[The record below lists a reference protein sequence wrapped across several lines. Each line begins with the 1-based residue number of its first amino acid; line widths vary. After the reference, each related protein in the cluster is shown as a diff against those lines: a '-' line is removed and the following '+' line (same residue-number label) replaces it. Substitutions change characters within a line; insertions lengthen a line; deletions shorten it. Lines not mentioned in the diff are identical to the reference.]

1 MSPSGIPLIKQA
13 IDEIWSDGNV
23 DLADAL
29 FTPDYVNHGGLIPDL
44 IRGPEGI
51 KFAVVL
57 AWHAFPELRIS
68 VDLLLVDEQMVTV
81 RWVATGIG
89 TGDLSRS
96 GICAGPDRVSG
107 LTTIRLL
114 GDRIAESW
122 TRWETGVTSQP
133 LAWGVSPG
141 EHISNVVA

>member
-57 AWHAFPELRIS
+57 AWHAFPELRVS
-68 VDLLLVDEQMVTV
+68 VDLLLVDEQMVAV

-89 TGDLSRS
+89 TGGLSQS
-96 GICAGPDRVSG
+96 GTCAGPDRVSG

-122 TRWETGVTSQP
+122 TRWGRSATAQLP
-133 LAWGVSPG
+133 AWVVFPS
-141 EHISNVVA
+141 EDLLNVVA